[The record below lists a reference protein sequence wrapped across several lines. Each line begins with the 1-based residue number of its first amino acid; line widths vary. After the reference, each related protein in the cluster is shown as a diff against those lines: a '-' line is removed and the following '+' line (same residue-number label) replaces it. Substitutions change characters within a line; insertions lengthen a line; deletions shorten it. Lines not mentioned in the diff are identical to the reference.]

1 MTIYSNKNPPA
12 GFYVYAY
19 LRVDGTPYYI
29 GKGENSRAWRKH
41 ARSNGTNLTPRNHS
55 NIIIMETGL
64 NEIGAIAL
72 ERFYIRW
79 YGRKDIIYLDRP
91 LGILRNMTD
100 GGEGCSN
107 IVQTPVT
114 RHRKSISLLG
124 KQKSIEHRAKMS
136 ANRLGKKHSEAH
148 KANMKGQNTGPQR
161 IIECPHCGKIGGISL
176 MTRWHFNSCKG
187 KNE

>member
-1 MTIYSNKNPPA
+1 MSIYSNQTPPA

-19 LRVDGTPYYI
+19 LRGDGTPYYI
-29 GKGENSRAWRKH
+29 GKGEGTRAWRKH
-41 ARSNGTNLTPRNHS
+41 HRSNGTNLTPSDHTR
-55 NIIIMETGL
+55 IIIMEADL
-64 NEIGAIAL
+64 NELGALAL

-79 YGRKDIIYLDRP
+79 YGRKDITYLDRSP
-91 LGILRNMTD
+91 GVLRNMTD

-107 IVQTPVT
+107 LVHTLEA
-114 RHRKSISLLG
+114 RHRMSGSLSG
-124 KQKSIEHRAKMS
+124 KQKSMEHRAKMS

-161 IIECPHCGKIGGISL
+161 ITNCPHCGKTGGISL
-176 MTRWHFNSCKG
+176 MTRWHFSNCKG